1 MTTKTT
7 MWLSNA
13 KRAWQDDT
21 ITYASE
27 LKHN

>member
-21 ITYASE
+21 INKLNKTP
-27 LKHN
+27 L